1 MKKKILF
8 LGASHAQIPAIKYAK
23 KIGLYVI
30 SCDQNKYSPGF
41 KYSDENYRVST
52 TDIKKVL
59 KISRKLKI
67 NGIVSYVSDISAPTA
82 AYVSEKMNL
91 AGNPFKAVNTLVDK
105 ELFRNFLKKN
115 NFNYPKFRV
124 FKNKRNLNSFI
135 KKIKL
140 PVFIKPI
147 DSSGSKGVTKVKT
160 YGQINNAIKIALKFS
175 KKKKIIVE
183 KPILRKGN
191 QIAGDGFVINGKLVF
206 RCWGDENFNENLNGI
221 ITIGPSFPSKHSEKK
236 FQLVHKETQKLIK
249 LVGIKNGALNFDF
262 IFDDNDNYIF
272 LK

>member
-82 AYVSEKMNL
+82 AFVSEKMHL
-91 AGNPFKAVNTLVDK
+91 TGNSVKAVNTLVNK
-105 ELFRNFLKKN
+105 ELFRNFLKK
-115 NFNYPKFRV
+115 K
-124 FKNKRNLNSFI
+124 
-135 KKIKL
+135 
-140 PVFIKPI
+140 
-147 DSSGSKGVTKVKT
+147 
-160 YGQINNAIKIALKFS
+160 
-175 KKKKIIVE
+175 
-183 KPILRKGN
+183 
-191 QIAGDGFVINGKLVF
+191 
-206 RCWGDENFNENLNGI
+206 
-221 ITIGPSFPSKHSEKK
+221 
-236 FQLVHKETQKLIK
+236 
-249 LVGIKNGALNFDF
+249 
-262 IFDDNDNYIF
+262 
-272 LK
+272 